1 MINFQT
7 TAARQASLS
16 RTDAGKWRPD
26 FASIRGRVYLSI
38 ASQIEQ
44 AIQSGIFR
52 VGDKLPSQRAIADD
66 LGFHVNTIN
75 AAFKEAARRG
85 LVRGSTRRGTV
96 VVRDAGELSE
106 SV

>member
-1 MINFQT
+1 M

-16 RTDAGKWRPD
+16 STDGAKWRPD

-44 AIQSGIFR
+44 AIRSGVFR
-52 VGDKLPSQRAIADD
+52 TGDKLPSQRAISDD

-85 LVRGSTRRGTV
+85 LVRGCTRRGTV
-96 VVRDAGELSE
+96 VVRDATELQE
-106 SV
+106 PV